1 MTNKEEIHFMYQF
14 FFVQLLHS
22 KYLSTREQLDVKC
35 KQTELLDASNFDLE
49 QELAIQR
56 RENDKN
62 RQQIKEFVNVNY
74 SKC

>member
-1 MTNKEEIHFMYQF
+1 MYQF
-14 FFVQLLHS
+14 LFVQLLHS

-62 RQQIKEFVNVNY
+62 RQQIKEFVDVND